1 MLIDV
6 QQVLSTSGKT
16 EIFKVNFGE
25 EEISY
30 NGISLHIIY
39 NEPFD
44 LCLQNADN
52 QKLMITG
59 TSLIKGFI
67 PCDRCLEDVEISF
80 DIKIE
85 RSLKTEDGQVVI
97 DLDEEDDAFYAD
109 HRIDS
114 DRLIYDE
121 ILVNW
126 PAKVLCQE
134 DCKGICHVCG
144 QNLNLK
150 SCGCDRTVLDPRMA
164 AFQDIFN
171 EFKEV

>member
-25 EEISY
+25 EEINY

-80 DIKIE
+80 DIKIRRMDSKE
-85 RSLKTEDGQVVI
+85 NQPVPTNSTE
-97 DLDEEDDAFYAD
+97 E
-109 HRIDS
+109 
-114 DRLIYDE
+114 
-121 ILVNW
+121 
-126 PAKVLCQE
+126 PK
-134 DCKGICHVCG
+134 
-144 QNLNLK
+144 
-150 SCGCDRTVLDPRMA
+150 
-164 AFQDIFN
+164 
-171 EFKEV
+171 KEKENI